1 MTSRTLAR
9 VLLPALVLLLGS
21 DAQSGPAPR
30 GRVYDPN
37 TVETVAGEVLS
48 VSRAAGPGAG
58 GVHLMLRTDAGKTLS
73 VRLGPSSYVD
83 RQVMKIAQGDRI
95 EVTGSRIG
103 TGEDTAIVAAEVTK
117 GQDKLLLRDAAGVPA
132 WSGSGRRRK
141 SP

>member
-9 VLLPALVLLLGS
+9 ALLPALILLLGNQ
-21 DAQSGPAPR
+21 AQSGPAPG

-48 VSRAAGPGAG
+48 ISRAGGSGAG

-73 VRLGPSSYVD
+73 IRLGPASYVD
-83 RQVMKIAQGDRI
+83 RQAMKIAQGDRV
-95 EVTGSRIG
+95 EVKGSRIG
-103 TGEDTAIVAAEVTK
+103 TEEYTAIVAAEVTK
-117 GQDKLLLRDAAGVPA
+117 GQDTMRLRDAAGVPA
-132 WSGSGRRRK
+132 WSGSGRRRQ